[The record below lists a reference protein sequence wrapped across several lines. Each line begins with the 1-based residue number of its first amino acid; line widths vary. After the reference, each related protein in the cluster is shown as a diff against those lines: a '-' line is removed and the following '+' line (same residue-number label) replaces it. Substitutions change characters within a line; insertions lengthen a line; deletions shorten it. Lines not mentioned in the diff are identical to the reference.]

1 MVVSRSIT
9 QDPFSIDDFS
19 FYTARLDTSF
29 CERLRAVKVDL
40 IPSDHVGRVVWEK
53 KPARAPVGRGG
64 CLATSLKAPV
74 ASRRVITISGY

>member
-1 MVVSRSIT
+1 MELR
-9 QDPFSIDDFS
+9 IDEGLGAIEIGLS
-19 FYTARLDTSF
+19 KVPY
-29 CERLRAVKVDL
+29 LRRALL